1 MKEDHMRND
10 QLKPGYNVQSP
21 NLEKVKA
28 QLGKLPITVIADVG
42 YGGEESYDYLE
53 QNEVESIVKDST
65 YHHEKSKAW
74 QKDISKI
81 DNWTYNSEQGTWTCA
96 AGQTLHFRKV
106 SKEKTESGYEGIRRQ

>member
-1 MKEDHMRND
+1 MRND

-21 NLEKVKA
+21 YLEKVKA
-28 QLGKLPITVIADVG
+28 QLGKLLITVIADVG

-81 DNWTYNSEQGTWTCA
+81 DNWTYNSEQGTWTCE